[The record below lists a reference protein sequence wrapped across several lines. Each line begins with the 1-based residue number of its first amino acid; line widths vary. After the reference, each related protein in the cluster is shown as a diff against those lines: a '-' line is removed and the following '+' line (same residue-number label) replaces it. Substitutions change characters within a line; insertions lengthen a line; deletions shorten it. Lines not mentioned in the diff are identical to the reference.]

1 MQTQYVIK
9 FRSGRAHDKSGP
21 NIKEYCE
28 QWACIAIPSNLDHAP
43 IYMYVA
49 YTRHRLRV
57 L

>member
-43 IYMYVA
+43 IYMCVA